1 MSRVILAGMDDFKK
15 VRVGNSLY
23 VDKSDF
29 ISELLD
35 TGSVVVAIARP
46 RRFGKSL
53 NMSMLS
59 YFFDVNDKEENRKLF
74 KGLKIEK
81 SPYFAKQGQYPV
93 INLTFK
99 NFKAMNFQ
107 DCYNKIVKLVVT
119 EYDKHPY
126 LKDSPKLT
134 DIEKKNYNKI
144 LNREGNGSD
153 YESSLGD
160 LSKYL
165 YKHHGREVVIL
176 VDEFDTPAI
185 EGELKGYYEEVS
197 NFMQAFLGEALKGND
212 KIFKGVV
219 TGITRLQGAGIF
231 SGVNNAD
238 IFTILDKEFKDKF
251 GFTEKEVKELLKE
264 YEIEEKEE
272 EVRELYNGYN
282 FRGEVIYNP
291 YSVVKYIKKGEFG
304 NFWLG
309 SSDNDI
315 ARKKVKH
322 LFKIK
327 GDEVLRKEVEDLLQG
342 KKIRLEIDEAMK
354 ISKKMGSSD
363 IFNLLLY
370 SGYLKYEN
378 YVEKA
383 GDVGYVD
390 VSIPNLEIKSIYK
403 KTINEWVKEEY
414 SKEEIKE
421 LKNFL
426 DSVCEGGE
434 KEIKERLEKYLNRR
448 SLFDV
453 EKVEEM
459 GYHNFLFGLLQGLE
473 GSYLLDSNKE
483 SGGGRFDIMLTPTKE
498 KEHGNESRS
507 GVIIELKVGE
517 KDRLKSRSEEALKQI
532 EGKRYHKNLEDQGV
546 KKVRLIGIAF
556 NKKEAEV
563 SLKEMDLD
571 KK

>member
-231 SGVNNAD
+231 SGVNSARNCTVLNSAY
-238 IFTILDKEFKDKF
+238 KDKF
-251 GFTEKEVKELLKE
+251 GFTEREVEDLLIE
-264 YEIEEKEE
+264 YNMRDKEE
-272 EVRELYNGYN
+272 SVREHYNGYN
-282 FRGEVIYNP
+282 FKGETIYNP
-291 YSVVKYIKKGEFG
+291 YSVLSCVDSGELD
-304 NFWLG
+304 NFWL
-309 SSDNDI
+309 SSSSNDI
-315 ARKKVKH
+315 AKKKMKQ
-322 LFKIK
+322 LIK
-327 GDEVLRKEVEDLLQG
+327 MEGDEVIRKMVEDLLQG
-342 KKIRLEIDEAMK
+342 KKVKMKVKEVLSIGDDMLAM
-354 ISKKMGSSD
+354 D
-363 IFNLLLY
+363 ILNLLLH
-370 SGYLKYEN
+370 SGYLKYEDSSEKG
-378 YVEKA
+378 YVE
-383 GDVGYVD
+383 
-390 VSIPNLEIKSIYK
+390 VSIPNLEIKKIYDQSIE
-403 KTINEWVKEEY
+403 EWIEKEY
-414 SKEEIKE
+414 GMEEIEE
-421 LKNFL
+421 LKKFL
-426 DSVCEGGE
+426 RSVCVGGVVD
-434 KEIKERLEKYLNRR
+434 IKERLERYLNRR
-448 SLFDV
+448 SMLDG
-453 EKVEEM
+453 EKVLEM

-517 KDRLKSRSEEALKQI
+517 KNRLKSRSEEALKQI
-532 EGKRYHKNLEDQGV
+532 EEKKYYKSFEGQGMRRA
-546 KKVRLIGIAF
+546 RLVGIAF
-556 NKKEAEV
+556 HKKDVEV
-563 SLKEMDLD
+563 ALKEIELVS
-571 KK
+571 K

>member
-1 MSRVILAGMDDFKK
+1 MG
-15 VRVGNSLY
+15 
-23 VDKSDF
+23 
-29 ISELLD
+29 
-35 TGSVVVAIARP
+35 
-46 RRFGKSL
+46 
-53 NMSMLS
+53 
-59 YFFDVNDKEENRKLF
+59 
-74 KGLKIEK
+74 
-81 SPYFAKQGQYPV
+81 
-93 INLTFK
+93 
-99 NFKAMNFQ
+99 
-107 DCYNKIVKLVVT
+107 
-119 EYDKHPY
+119 
-126 LKDSPKLT
+126 
-134 DIEKKNYNKI
+134 
-144 LNREGNGSD
+144 
-153 YESSLGD
+153 
-160 LSKYL
+160 
-165 YKHHGREVVIL
+165 
-176 VDEFDTPAI
+176 
-185 EGELKGYYEEVS
+185 
-197 NFMQAFLGEALKGND
+197 
-212 KIFKGVV
+212 
-219 TGITRLQGAGIF
+219 
-231 SGVNNAD
+231 
-238 IFTILDKEFKDKF
+238 
-251 GFTEKEVKELLKE
+251 
-264 YEIEEKEE
+264 
-272 EVRELYNGYN
+272 
-282 FRGEVIYNP
+282 
-291 YSVVKYIKKGEFG
+291 
-304 NFWLG
+304 
-309 SSDNDI
+309 
-315 ARKKVKH
+315 H

-546 KKVRLIGIAF
+546 KKVRLIG
-556 NKKEAEV
+556 
-563 SLKEMDLD
+563 
-571 KK
+571 